1 MCCLFCFCNWC
12 NSLSS
17 KCVEITILFLSVSSL
32 IPSLISLFCVKIEHT
47 SKIAFAC
54 LVVVFSL
61 SIILIIIIIIILIW
75 RYKSIINTT
84 RNSLGSIFSVIGLI
98 ITIFCIL
105 FIGIWESLS
114 VTKFTELNYPCQN
127 LERNEFN
134 SENKERY
141 LLNYEE
147 NKEEFCLEYPDYNSN
162 VVSNLEYIC
171 LLVCASTLE
180 LILLV
185 LLYFWYSDFRRIKFL
200 VDGQLIDS
208 NTKENKMK
216 YNLKKNN
223 YVNNFNIY
231 GQTDYVA
238 HYDIFGK
245 PIFNFKKRKNKSTP
259 INIYSNKRSIN
270 VIRNKNVDDEDKN
283 KIQNKKS
290 VDIQKVVI
298 FEKNENDKK
307 SSDRTDNIYSLKFK
321 NLSRNRVNNLIN
333 NYKSN
338 SSKTAVLENSVN
350 NKI

>member
-208 NTKENKMK
+208 NTKENKIK
-216 YNLKKNN
+216 YVSKKINFNNN
-223 YVNNFNIY
+223 YHVKSA
-231 GQTDYVA
+231 QKDYVG
-238 HYDIFGK
+238 HYDIYGR
-245 PIFNFKKRKNKSTP
+245 PIFNNNTKQSKTINKKNYELKKYNNKLDYQKKRSSIIIEKDKSKNVEKSDVEKIVYFDNNSSNERT
-259 INIYSNKRSIN
+259 NIYNLNFSKKIN
-270 VIRNKNVDDEDKN
+270 NNN
-283 KIQNKKS
+283 
-290 VDIQKVVI
+290 
-298 FEKNENDKK
+298 
-307 SSDRTDNIYSLKFK
+307 NI
-321 NLSRNRVNNLIN
+321 NLSLSRH
-333 NYKSN
+333 
-338 SSKTAVLENSVN
+338 SSKLNEIESLHQY
-350 NKI
+350 